1 VKQRTMSVPFM
12 TMADANAARDASA
25 GRDPNSGANAK
36 TGAGAGRR
44 AEGADAPKSSA
55 VANTRA
61 ARYSL
66 LTVEFPGRESLTAGV
81 LLEDPAADRV
91 HIRLRRDWERLE
103 PDEAEV
109 LAELEDHLV
118 AQAAEEGAAKF
129 FARLEDTLSN
139 TLRVGDRREAIVE
152 DFPRALARL
161 YRQHVRSEAQPFV
174 THLPCYS
181 LAVAAG
187 PFLESRVIEPGVIE
201 GGLIEDQAW
210 EEARAGLR
218 LTREMFVAEIVGHSM
233 EPLIPDGS
241 LCVFRRGVTGSRQGR
256 LVLVEALGEAGSDRY
271 TVKRYR
277 SEKRQND
284 AGEWSHERIRLEPL
298 NPAFEAWDLDPQE
311 DRYRILAEFVEVL

>member
-1 VKQRTMSVPFM
+1 MPVPF
-12 TMADANAARDASA
+12 TSMAD
-25 GRDPNSGANAK
+25 AK
-36 TGAGAGRR
+36 TGAGAGP
-44 AEGADAPKSSA
+44 GANAGAAGNASA

-61 ARYSL
+61 SHYSL
-66 LTVEFPGRESLTAGV
+66 LMVELPGREIITAGV
-81 LLEDPAADRV
+81 LLEDPATDRA
-91 HIRLRRDWERLE
+91 HIRLRRDWERLAPE
-103 PDEAEV
+103 EAEV
-109 LAELEDHLV
+109 LAELEDHLL

-139 TLRVGDRREAIVE
+139 TVRVSDRREAMVE

-174 THLPCYS
+174 THLPRYS

-187 PFLESRVIEPGVIE
+187 PFLENPVIEQGLIEGGVIE
-201 GGLIEDQAW
+201 DQVW
-210 EEARAGLR
+210 EEAPAGLR

-241 LCVFRRGVTGSRQGR
+241 LCVFRRGVTGSRHGR

-284 AGEWSHERIRLEPL
+284 AGEWAHERIRLEPL
-298 NPAFEAWDLDPQE
+298 NPAFEAWDLAPQE

>member
-1 VKQRTMSVPFM
+1 MPVPI
-12 TMADANAARDASA
+12 TIMADAK
-25 GRDPNSGANAK
+25 ANANVGAD
-36 TGAGAGRR
+36 TGA
-44 AEGADAPKSSA
+44 A
-55 VANTRA
+55 VNTRR

-66 LTVEFPGRESLTAGV
+66 LMAELPGQEIATAGV
-81 LLEDPAADRV
+81 LLEDPATDQV
-91 HIRLRRDWERLE
+91 YIRLRRDWERFA
-103 PDEAEV
+103 PAEAEV
-109 LAELEDHLV
+109 LAFLEDDLV
-118 AQAAEEGAAKF
+118 AQAAEVGAAKF

-139 TLRVGDRREAIVE
+139 TIRVSDRREAMVE

-161 YRQHVRSEAQPFV
+161 YREHVRSEARPFV
-174 THLPCYS
+174 THLPRYA

-187 PFLESRVIEPGVIE
+187 PFLENPVIETSAGE
-201 GGLIEDQAW
+201 EQAW
-210 EEARAGLR
+210 EEAPAGLR

-241 LCVFRRGVTGSRQGR
+241 LCVFRGGVTGSRQGR

-277 SEKRQND
+277 SEKRQSD

-311 DRYRILAEFVEVL
+311 DRYRILAEFVAVL